1 MHRSTVIPL
10 GFELQTGLPVSIPR
24 GHMVI
29 VGQTQRA
36 GKTTT
41 LEACA
46 ARSDAKCIAFLT
58 KRGEGSFRLAHEI
71 LPYYEDHIDWRT
83 VRALCEA
90 LTEEKW
96 DKFQRQCLRS
106 VCRAG
111 QAGRPGTRSFVE
123 WPKPDTLEDVCRNV
137 STALTKATGQ
147 RELIFGEI
155 QDDLKTAIEELGKLK
170 AQTAAPDLAEGLNV
184 VDLERYEFHI
194 QSLIIRSV
202 IRWVN
207 RNGANTIVAMPE
219 AWKFAPAQRRSPV
232 RDAAEEFIRQGAA
245 MENFLWI
252 DSQNLSGISAVLL
265 SQIRV
270 WLFGVQRLRSEIEK
284 TLDAI
289 PDNIYP
295 RPRAAD
301 IMGLGRGEFIACF
314 DQEMH
319 PTYVWPAWM
328 KSALHAQA
336 IAIGEES
343 LDSAGEIVREFDR
356 EHKVEP

>member
-1 MHRSTVIPL
+1 VITL
-10 GFELQTGLPVSIPR
+10 GFEIESGTPVTVPH

-36 GKTTT
+36 GKTTA

-46 ARSDAKCIAFLT
+46 ARSGMKCVAFLT
-58 KRGEGSFRLAHEI
+58 KRGEGSFRLARGI
-71 LPYYEDHIDWRT
+71 PPYYEDHIDWRT

-106 VCRAG
+106 VCRDG
-111 QAGRPGTRSFVE
+111 SAGRAGTKTFAE
-123 WPKPDTLEDVCRNV
+123 WPRPNTLEDVKRNV
-137 STALTKATGQ
+137 TLALSKAGGQ

-155 QDDLKTAIEELGKLK
+155 QDDISTAIEELVKLK
-170 AQTAAPDLAEGLNV
+170 ASCAPPELEKGLNV

-194 QSLIIRSV
+194 QSLIIRSI
-202 IRWVN
+202 IRWVLKH
-207 RNGANTIVAMPE
+207 GENTVVCMPE

-245 MENFLWI
+245 LENFLWI
-252 DSQNLSGISAVLL
+252 DSQNISGISAVLL

-289 PDNIYP
+289 PDFLYP
-295 RPRAAD
+295 RPRAGD
-301 IMGLGRGEFIACF
+301 IAGLGKGEFIACF
-314 DQEMH
+314 DQEMYK
-319 PTYVWPAWM
+319 TYVWPAWM
-328 KSALHAQA
+328 NSPMHAQA
-336 IAIGEES
+336 IAMGEES
-343 LDSAGEIVREFDR
+343 VDSAREIARDFDE
-356 EHKVEP
+356 EHAK

>member
-1 MHRSTVIPL
+1 MIPIGFEIGSAQPVHIPL
-10 GFELQTGLPVSIPR
+10 

-36 GKTTT
+36 GKTTA

-46 ARSDAKCIAFLT
+46 VRSSAKCIAFLT
-58 KRGEGSFRLAHEI
+58 KRGEGSFRFARQI
-71 LPYYEDHIDWRT
+71 QPYYEDHIDWRT

-111 QAGRPGTRSFVE
+111 QAGRGKSLAE
-123 WPKPDTLEDVCRNV
+123 WPRPESLEDVIRNV
-137 STALTKATGQ
+137 GIALSKATGQ

-155 QDDLKTAIEELGKLK
+155 QDDLKTATEEIAKLK
-170 AQTAAPDLAEGLNV
+170 TKSTPIELNWGLNV
-184 VDLERYEFHI
+184 IDLEHYEFHI
-194 QSLIIRSV
+194 KSLIIRSV
-202 IRWVN
+202 IRWVHQ
-207 RNGANTIVAMPE
+207 TSDKTVVALPE
-219 AWKFAPAQRRSPV
+219 AWQFAPAQRRSPV

-245 MENFLWI
+245 LENFLWI
-252 DSQNLSGISAVLL
+252 DSQNISGISAVLL

-289 PDNIYP
+289 PDNLYP

-301 IMGLGRGEFIACF
+301 IATLGRGEFIVCF
-314 DQEMH
+314 DQEMYRC
-319 PTYVWPAWM
+319 YVWPAWM
-328 KSALHAQA
+328 SAIHARA
-336 IAIGEES
+336 IAGGEES
-343 LDSAGEIVREFDR
+343 VDSAREIVREFDQ
-356 EHKVEP
+356 EHEHAE

>member
-1 MHRSTVIPL
+1 MIPL
-10 GFELQTGLPVSIPR
+10 GFEIGSGAQVRIPA

-36 GKTTT
+36 GKTTA

-46 ARSDAKCIAFLT
+46 VRSGMKCVAFLT
-58 KRGEGSFRLAHEI
+58 KRGEGAFRFAHE
-71 LPYYEDHIDWRT
+71 LQPYYEDHIDWRT
-83 VRALCEA
+83 VRSLCEA

-111 QAGRPGTRSFVE
+111 QSGRGKSFVE
-123 WPKPDTLEDVCRNV
+123 WPKPETIDDVLKNIGL
-137 STALTKATGQ
+137 ALTKASGQ

-155 QDDLKTAIEELGKLK
+155 QDDLQTAIEEIAKLK
-170 AQTAAPDLAEGLNV
+170 TRSGSIELERGLNV
-184 VDLERYEFHI
+184 IDLERYEFHI
-194 QSLIIRSV
+194 KSLIIRSV
-202 IRWVN
+202 IRWVHQQ
-207 RNGANTIVAMPE
+207 GEKTVVALPE
-219 AWKFAPAQRRSPV
+219 AWMFAPAQRRSPV
-232 RDAAEEFIRQGAA
+232 RDAAEEYIRQGAA
-245 MENFLWI
+245 LENFLWI
-252 DSQNLSGISAVLL
+252 DSQNISGISAVLL

-301 IMGLGRGEFIACF
+301 IATLGKGEFIACF
-314 DQEMH
+314 DQEMYH
-319 PTYVWPAWM
+319 TYVQPAWM
-328 KSALHAQA
+328 TSAVHAQA
-336 IAIGEES
+336 IARGEES
-343 LDSAGEIVREFDR
+343 VDSAREIVREFDQ
-356 EHKVEP
+356 EHEHSE

>member
-1 MHRSTVIPL
+1 MIHL
-10 GFELQTGLPVSIPR
+10 GFEIFTGQPIHIPV

-36 GKTTT
+36 GKTTA

-46 ARSDAKCIAFLT
+46 VRSSAKCIAFLT
-58 KRGEGSFRLAHEI
+58 KRGEGSFRFARELA
-71 LPYYEDHIDWRT
+71 PYYEDHVDWRT
-83 VRALCEA
+83 IRSLCEA

-96 DKFQRQCLRS
+96 DKFTRQCLRS

-111 QAGRPGTRSFVE
+111 QYGRGKSLAE
-123 WPKPDTLEDVCRNV
+123 WPKPETIEDIGKNV
-137 STALTKATGQ
+137 AIALTKAGGQ
-147 RELIFGEI
+147 RELVLGEL
-155 QDDLKTAIEELGKLK
+155 QDDLRTATEELVKVK
-170 AQTAAPDLAEGLNV
+170 INSTAPDLQQGLNV
-184 VDLERYEFHI
+184 IDLEHHEPHI

-202 IRWVN
+202 IRWVHKF
-207 RNGANTIVAMPE
+207 AEKTIVAMPE
-219 AWKFAPAQRRSPV
+219 AWRFAPAQRRAPV

-245 MENFLWI
+245 LQNFLWI
-252 DSQNLSGISAVLL
+252 DSQNISGISAVLL

-301 IMGLGRGEFIACF
+301 IATLGMGEFIVCF
-314 DQEMH
+314 DQEMFRA
-319 PTYVWPAWM
+319 YVWPAWM
-328 KSALHAQA
+328 KSALHAEA
-336 IAIGEES
+336 IARGEEPV
-343 LDSAGEIVREFDR
+343 DSAREIVREFDH
-356 EHKVEP
+356 EHSE

>member
-1 MHRSTVIPL
+1 MIPL
-10 GFELQTGLPVSIPR
+10 GFEMGSGAPVHVPR

-46 ARSDAKCIAFLT
+46 ARSGLKCVAFLT
-58 KRGEGSFRLAHEI
+58 KRGEGSFRLSREI
-71 LPYYEDHIDWRT
+71 PPYYEDHIDWRT

-90 LTEEKW
+90 LTDEKW

-106 VCRAG
+106 ICRAG
-111 QAGRPGTRSFVE
+111 QAGRPATKSFVE
-123 WPKPDTLEDVCRNV
+123 WPKPDNLEDVCKNV
-137 STALTKATGQ
+137 AIALTKATGQ

-155 QDDLKTAIEELGKLK
+155 QDDLKTAQEELTKLK
-170 AQTAAPDLAEGLNV
+170 ASTAEPDLREGLNV

-202 IRWVN
+202 IRWVHFK
-207 RNGANTIVAMPE
+207 GKSTIVAMPE
-219 AWKFAPAQRRSPV
+219 AWRFAPAQRRSPV
-232 RDAAEEFIRQGAA
+232 RDAAEDFIRQGAA
-245 MENFLWI
+245 LDNFLWI

-301 IMGLGRGEFIACF
+301 IASLGRGEFIACF
-314 DQEMH
+314 DQEMYK
-319 PTYVWPAWM
+319 TYVWPAWM

-336 IAIGEES
+336 IAMGEES

-356 EHKVEP
+356 EHEPEP

>member
-1 MHRSTVIPL
+1 MIPL
-10 GFELQTGLPVSIPR
+10 GFEIDSGAAVKIPA

-36 GKTTT
+36 GKTTA
-41 LEACA
+41 LEAA
-46 ARSDAKCIAFLT
+46 ALRSGFRCVAFLT
-58 KRGEGSFRLAHEI
+58 KRGEGSFRVSHEI
-71 LPYYEDHIDWRT
+71 PPYYEDHIDWRT
-83 VRALCEA
+83 LRTLCEA

-111 QAGRPGTRSFVE
+111 QSGRGKSFAE
-123 WPKPDTLEDVCRNV
+123 WTKPETLEDVCRNV
-137 STALTKATGQ
+137 AIALTKATGQ

-155 QDDLKTAIEELGKLK
+155 QDDLQTAIEELAKLK
-170 AQTAAPDLAEGLNV
+170 TKSAPPDLEPGLNV
-184 VDLERYEFHI
+184 IDLERYEFHI
-194 QSLIIRSV
+194 KSLIIRSV
-202 IRWVN
+202 VRWVHQHAK
-207 RNGANTIVAMPE
+207 RTIVALPE
-219 AWKFAPAQRRSPV
+219 AWMFAPAQRRSPV

-245 MENFLWI
+245 LENFLWI
-252 DSQNLSGISAVLL
+252 DSQNISGISAVLL

-301 IMGLGRGEFIACF
+301 IATLGKGEFFVCF
-314 DQEMH
+314 DQEMYRC
-319 PTYVWPAWM
+319 YVWPAWM
-328 KSALHAQA
+328 RSALHAEA
-336 IAIGEES
+336 IARGEES
-343 LDSAGEIVREFDR
+343 VESAREIVQEFDEER
-356 EHKVEP
+356 ENEVEP